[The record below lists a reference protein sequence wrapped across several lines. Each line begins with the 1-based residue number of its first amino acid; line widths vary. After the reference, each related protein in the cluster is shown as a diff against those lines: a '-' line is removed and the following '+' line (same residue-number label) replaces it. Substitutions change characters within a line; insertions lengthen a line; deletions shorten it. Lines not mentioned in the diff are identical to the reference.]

1 MEILVNGLVQL
12 NQFNKTTKAN
22 VNRHY
27 KMSVKDDL
35 LWSLLNKKLVSIDDI
50 TKTSTKMTSKTQK
63 LAFLALHPIK
73 LVRNLTKS

>member
-12 NQFNKTTKAN
+12 NRFNKTTKAN
-22 VNRHY
+22 VNKR
-27 KMSVKDDL
+27 KVSIKDDL